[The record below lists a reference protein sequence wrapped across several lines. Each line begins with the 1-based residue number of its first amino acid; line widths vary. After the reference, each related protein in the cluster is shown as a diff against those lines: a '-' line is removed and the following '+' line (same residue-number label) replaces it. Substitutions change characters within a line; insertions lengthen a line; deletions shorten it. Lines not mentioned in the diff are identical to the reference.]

1 MGISNYLLK
10 IPLLNAGLNFP
21 EKLKPDDA
29 ISSRYVALA
38 TSSCFLSFC
47 SSLHTS
53 GKRMHVSG
61 ICLGAVLARTW
72 LGEQGRNCDPEIL
85 DFSPDIPCE
94 KHVRILCK
102 LDQET

>member
-1 MGISNYLLK
+1 MDK
-10 IPLLNAGLNFP
+10 
-21 EKLKPDDA
+21 
-29 ISSRYVALA
+29 
-38 TSSCFLSFC
+38 
-47 SSLHTS
+47 
-53 GKRMHVSG
+53 MHVSG